1 MGDKLTGIAKGSS
14 GFVPQNAPDVKI
26 FNAQTEIRE
35 LTEKMEKAYARLGR
49 QVYESDGS
57 ETFPETKTE
66 LELLTVNRQKAERRL
81 QEARDEKTAR
91 ERAEKKETEETILIC
106 PACGAANP
114 KGTKFCQECG
124 IRQPVTATKR
134 FCTDCGTE
142 IAEGNRFCGACGVK
156 VSE

>member
-1 MGDKLTGIAKGSS
+1 M
-14 GFVPQNAPDVKI
+14 
-26 FNAQTEIRE
+26 
-35 LTEKMEKAYARLGR
+35 GR

-91 ERAEKKETEETILIC
+91 ERAEKKEKEETILIC